1 MANSFEYAIIR
12 VVPRVEREEF
22 INAGVLLYCLSAGFL
37 DARVELDVPRLQALW
52 PLSEAEVEVIRSHL
66 EAISRICA
74 GGERAGPIGRLSQRE
89 RWHWLVAPRSTL
101 LQLSPVHAGLCESP
115 IVALEQ
121 LLSRAVRAR

>member
-52 PLSEAEVEVIRSHL
+52 PLSEAEVEVIRGHL

-74 GGERAGPIGRLSQRE
+74 GGESGGPIGRLSQRE

-101 LQLSPVHAGLCESP
+101 VQLSPAHAGLCESP
-115 IVALEQ
+115 VVALEQ
-121 LLSRAVRAR
+121 LLTRAVRAR